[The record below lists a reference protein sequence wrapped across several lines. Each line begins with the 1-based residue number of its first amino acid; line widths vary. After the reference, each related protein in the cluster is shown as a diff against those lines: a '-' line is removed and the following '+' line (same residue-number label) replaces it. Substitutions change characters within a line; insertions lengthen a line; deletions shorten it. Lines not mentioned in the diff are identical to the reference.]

1 MIHAR
6 HWWLVVA
13 VVIVAALFLSRRTTD
28 HQDPVAQQPE
38 ASPVSASPTVPPAT
52 HTPTPPTATP
62 TPALIAGSWSVTLPI
77 EPEPTATWT
86 PLPPTATATPT
97 PTRCVTAESSFYQA
111 FGPQPHVV
119 VEVDLVNRCRR
130 DFEPL
135 ELWVR
140 VQGWR
145 PGGLVQQVKG
155 HPFSRLYAGGR
166 QRFGLGLPGSQ
177 DWYDEIRVE
186 VEEPGAP

>member
-1 MIHAR
+1 MTRAR

-13 VVIVAALFLSRRTTD
+13 VVIVAALLLSRRPGR
-28 HQDPVAQQPE
+28 QVPVAEPPGP
-38 ASPVSASPTVPPAT
+38 SPASASPTTAPPT
-52 HTPTPPTATP
+52 RTPTPPPATP
-62 TPALIAGSWSVTLPI
+62 TPAPVAGSWSVTLPI

-86 PLPPTATATPT
+86 PRPPTPTATPT
-97 PTRCVTAESSFYQA
+97 PARCVTAESSFYQA

-119 VEVDLVNRCRR
+119 VDVDLVNRCRR
-130 DFEPL
+130 DFDPL
-135 ELWVR
+135 DIWVR

-145 PGGLVQQVKG
+145 QGGLVQQVKG